1 VRTRRGRHYL
11 YGDPRFDFGKVSS
24 LKAFGVNADVKH
36 GNSIVV
42 ASWSRHEEDRAFV
55 YTWEGC
61 DETVIRELPP
71 FDRAALQ
78 RLIENATS
86 RRVDRSPA
94 RAEGH
99 VGSILRD
106 GSRKLELNDRLV
118 SIVWSVSSEEELLE
132 GAFEINEKIG
142 QEDPRGPLVV
152 DEVMETARTVW
163 RDREIGKIE
172 QWIGVKGKSKRR
184 RIEFDLLNR
193 IDPKAAPLAWVL
205 LERLR
210 DEHSVRCHRGETFA
224 LDVKAMARAQT
235 IPRWSWRQYDR
246 ARKLLLRA
254 GLIEMVSVFTQT
266 ADGRVA
272 AQYRLS
278 ASTLWGRGQLPLY

>member
-1 VRTRRGRHYL
+1 VYVPGLSRAKPGGSRIVVVDADDELACERVVELFGETPGKVRTRRGRHYL

-42 ASWSRHEEDRAFV
+42 APWSRHEEDRAFV

-132 GAFEINEKIG
+132 GAFKINEKIG

-172 QWIGVKGKSKRR
+172 QWIV
-184 RIEFDLLNR
+184 
-193 IDPKAAPLAWVL
+193 
-205 LERLR
+205 
-210 DEHSVRCHRGETFA
+210 
-224 LDVKAMARAQT
+224 
-235 IPRWSWRQYDR
+235 
-246 ARKLLLRA
+246 
-254 GLIEMVSVFTQT
+254 
-266 ADGRVA
+266 
-272 AQYRLS
+272 
-278 ASTLWGRGQLPLY
+278 GQI